1 MKSKLIIIGLL
12 VVLVLSLVACQS
24 GAKEEPVTPDGAEQP
39 VEIDPSKYAAATSVE
54 FYTCRDFE
62 KQKHITD
69 EIKLTV
75 GKSVTVILCSNQ
87 STGFQWKEEAEISD
101 TSVVKLVKHQY
112 IAPSGDKVGAA
123 GQEKFTFQALKSGT
137 ATIYLEYSRPWEGGE
152 QAEWTCTLTVD
163 VK

>member
-12 VVLVLSLVACQS
+12 AVLVLSLVACQS
-24 GAKEEPVTPDGAEQP
+24 GEKEPATSDGEEQS
-39 VEIDPSKYAAATSVE
+39 VKIDPSKYAAATSVE
-54 FYTCRDFE
+54 FYTCNDFE

-69 EIKLTV
+69 NIKLTV
-75 GKSVTVILCSNQ
+75 GKLVTIILCSNQ

-101 TSVVKLVKHQY
+101 ASVVKQTKHQY
-112 IAPSGDKVGAA
+112 IAPTGDKVGAA
-123 GQEKFTFQALKSGT
+123 GQEKFTFQALKPGS